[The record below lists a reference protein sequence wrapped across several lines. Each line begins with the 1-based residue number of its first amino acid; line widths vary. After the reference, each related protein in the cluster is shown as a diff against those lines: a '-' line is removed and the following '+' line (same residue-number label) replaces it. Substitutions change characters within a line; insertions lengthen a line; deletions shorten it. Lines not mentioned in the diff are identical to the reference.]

1 MKKIICSSTKLFHCL
16 LMRDTGYLSPTP
28 LRVPELNCALIA
40 DKTYLEFEN
49 GHLLLM
55 FRDLL

>member
-1 MKKIICSSTKLFHCL
+1 
-16 LMRDTGYLSPTP
+16 MRDTGFYLSPTP
-28 LRVPELNCALIA
+28 LRVPDLNCALIA

>member
-1 MKKIICSSTKLFHCL
+1 MKKIICSGTKLFHCL
-16 LMRDTGYLSPTP
+16 LMRDTGFYLSPTP

-40 DKTYLEFEN
+40 DKTFEN